1 MSSQAVVR
9 KAWMVAA
16 GLGVVG
22 TLKDQGGLCRLS
34 SSLRSLRQH
43 VERNLASGSQSKRL
57 SSSSTT
63 AAVQRVENLEERLK
77 QSEES
82 LSKVMYLNSWAH
94 C

>member
-34 SSLRSLRQH
+34 SSLRSLHQH
-43 VERNLASGSQSKRL
+43 VQRNLASVSQSKRFN
-57 SSSSTT
+57 SSSST
-63 AAVQRVENLEERLK
+63 AAVQRLERLK
-77 QSEES
+77 QSEET

>member
-1 MSSQAVVR
+1 MTSPAAVVR

-34 SSLRSLRQH
+34 SSLRSLHQH
-43 VERNLASGSQSKRL
+43 VERNLASVSQSKRFN
-57 SSSSTT
+57 SSSTT
-63 AAVQRVENLEERLK
+63 AAVLQREERLK
-77 QSEES
+77 QSDET